1 MDIRENSYK
10 GILRGVSIFG
20 GVKALDILV
29 NLLRGKFVAIL
40 LGPDGMGVNSIFSS
54 SAQTVSQF
62 SSLGVSMAIVKET
75 APLHDNPERLRH
87 TAAAAMRLTTLTG
100 IGGALICVLLA
111 PLLSTVSF
119 GTRDYWWQ
127 FMLLGIAVYLMVG
140 NGSRL
145 ALLQGL
151 HEVKRL
157 SRASL
162 VGSFT
167 GLLAGVPLYWF
178 FGRLG
183 IVPAIILLVLAM
195 HIFYTVSLRR
205 SIPGGVPLPRVTLK
219 ECRPIFRRLLGLGI
233 VLVAGDALST
243 LANWLLLVILRE
255 SGGDFTVGLY
265 HASSSVTNQ
274 MAGVVFAAMAMDYF
288 PRLSAAGDNNK
299 EMTMIVNR
307 QTEVM
312 AWVILP
318 LSLILIAASPLVIR
332 ILFTE
337 AFADVRGLM
346 CVMAGGVLLKAM
358 AFPMAYITIAR
369 DRRRLFFWMEGVFA
383 NILTLASLW
392 GGFILFGLEGIGY
405 GMILEQSVLIVV
417 YTIVNRRLYGYL
429 PSREALAGLAV
440 AVILVG
446 GAIVSSTTEGL
457 PGTAATIAF
466 AVAGTGFSLLKL
478 RQILKKPTS
487 TDGD

>member
-1 MDIRENSYK
+1 MDIKENSYK

-29 NLLRGKFVAIL
+29 NLIRGKFVALL
-40 LGPDGMGVNSIFSS
+40 LGPDGMGVNSLFTS

-75 APLHDNPERLRH
+75 APLHDDTERLRF

-100 IGGALICVLLA
+100 IAGALICVLFA
-111 PLLSTVSF
+111 PLLSVVAF
-119 GTRDYWWQ
+119 GSRDYWWQ
-127 FMLLGIAVYLMVG
+127 FMLLGVAVYLMVG

-167 GLLAGVPLYWF
+167 GLLAGVPLYWL
-178 FGRLG
+178 FGQLG
-183 IVPAIILLVLAM
+183 IVPAIIILVLAM

-205 SIPGGVPLPRVTLK
+205 SIPGGTPLPRVSLR
-219 ECRPIFRRLLGLGI
+219 ECRPLFRRLLGLGI

-274 MAGVVFAAMAMDYF
+274 MASVVFAAMAMDYF
-288 PRLSAAGDNNK
+288 PRLSAAGSDNR

-332 ILFTE
+332 LLFTE
-337 AFADVRGLM
+337 AFAPVRSLM

-369 DRRRLFFWMEGVFA
+369 DRRRLFFWLEGVFA
-383 NILTLASLW
+383 NILTLAALL
-392 GGFILFGLEGIGY
+392 GGFHLFGLVGIGY
-405 GMILEQSVLIVV
+405 GMILEQSVLIIV
-417 YTIVNRRLYGYL
+417 YIIVNHHLYGYL
-429 PSREALAGLAV
+429 PSREALTGLAV
-440 AVILVG
+440 AVVFA
-446 GAIVSSTTEGL
+446 GASIAASSLTDMTGA
-457 PGTAATIAF
+457 AATIGI
-466 AVAGTGFSLLKL
+466 AVAGTGHSFLKL
-478 RQILKKPTS
+478 RQILKKK
-487 TDGD
+487 